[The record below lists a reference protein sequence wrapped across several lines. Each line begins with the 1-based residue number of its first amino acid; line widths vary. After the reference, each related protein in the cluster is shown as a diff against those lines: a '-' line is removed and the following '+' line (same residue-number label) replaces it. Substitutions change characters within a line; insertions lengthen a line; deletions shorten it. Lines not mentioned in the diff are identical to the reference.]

1 MHNTDTSPRD
11 KQQWVIT
18 DEHVDERLDRFLV
31 TVMPG
36 TSRTTVQQIITHGS
50 VLINNQ
56 TSKSGYMLRLHD
68 KVEIPQGALPVAEKA
83 HELKPLAVDVDVV
96 YEDGDLLVINKAA
109 GMVVHPAP
117 GHFEDTLVNALLTRY
132 PELQDI
138 EDDSRPG
145 IVHRLDR
152 DTSGLLLVARNA
164 RSQTVLAEQ
173 MKEHKITK
181 RYLAL
186 VEGLVELD
194 KGSIDAP
201 IGRNP
206 RRRQQMTITTV
217 DGREA
222 RTHFRVLQRYTRHT
236 LLLLELE
243 TGRTHQIR
251 VHLQAIG
258 HPVVGD
264 AVYGPGNLRRGI
276 KLKRQF
282 LHAYQLELMHPITG
296 VPLKF
301 EVALPED
308 LQGSIVGIAC
318 MGRASPTHSY

>member
-1 MHNTDTSPRD
+1 
-11 KQQWVIT
+11 
-18 DEHVDERLDRFLV
+18 
-31 TVMPG
+31 
-36 TSRTTVQQIITHGS
+36 
-50 VLINNQ
+50 
-56 TSKSGYMLRLHD
+56 
-68 KVEIPQGALPVAEKA
+68 
-83 HELKPLAVDVDVV
+83 
-96 YEDGDLLVINKAA
+96 
-109 GMVVHPAP
+109 VVHPAP

-276 KLKRQF
+276 KLK
-282 LHAYQLELMHPITG
+282 
-296 VPLKF
+296 
-301 EVALPED
+301 VALPED
-308 LQGSIVGIAC
+308 LQTVLDDEGAL
-318 MGRASPTHSY
+318 